1 MSLRNRLVLPII
13 VSALAVLAG
22 CGGSGTSNPTP
33 PPSGAFS
40 NTNFNGAYT
49 FSVLG
54 ANASGTFAMA
64 GTLTAC
70 GCIAGTISGGSVD
83 LVDSVP
89 TVYAAAA
96 IGSNSTY
103 SISKDGRGFA
113 KLSITPT
120 GGTAFEVDV
129 DFVLTSSNHGL
140 ITRYDPN
147 GTGSGTIDS
156 QNLVAQ
162 AGLANLPFAYGLSGS
177 DLAGDPLSQVGAFT
191 LDASGNIIATGA
203 SAGVADTTLYS
214 FSTFTAT
221 PFPDS
226 ALTGSVVVGSATAP
240 GPVTLS
246 TASFGTLKFDVYVI
260 DSAHLKLIETD
271 GLEVLVGDVF
281 TQPSAT
287 IPAGNLIF
295 SMAGPDPGGNPFAAA
310 GVMVSDG
317 TSKFTSGSSEDLND
331 NGQVDFGSTTPQ
343 AFTGTFVNSPAGSG
357 RFEVTLSGFAPS
369 GTLFAAYPSS
379 AGLLLQEIDAGV
391 GSGITGG
398 VALAQTNGA
407 SIAASQGYGL
417 NFTGAD
423 ISGLSPLELDE
434 IAEFKTTSGSK
445 LTGILDANDGGGLN
459 TSNLSGNYSLG
470 SGGLGS
476 ATLNA
481 GFQSMFFY
489 AADNSTV
496 LFLSTD
502 PVVVGLGAFEVQTT
516 PAQSALESPRT
527 VPMFRPIL
535 RPHSASRPGKAA
547 FVRR

>member
-13 VSALAVLAG
+13 LISLAVLAA
-22 CGGSGTSNPTP
+22 CGGGTSNPTP

-40 NTNFNGAYT
+40 NTNFSGAYT

-54 ANASGTFAMA
+54 ANGSGTFAMA

-70 GCIAGTISGGSVD
+70 GCVAGTISGGSVD
-83 LVDSVP
+83 LVDSLP

-96 IGSNSTY
+96 IDGSKSTY

-113 KLSITPT
+113 KLLITPT

-129 DFVLTSSNHGL
+129 DFVLTSSTHGL
-140 ITRYDPN
+140 ITRFDGN

-162 AGLANLPFAYGLSGS
+162 AGLANLPFAYGLSGA

-203 SAGVADTTLYS
+203 NAGVADTTLYS
-214 FSTFTAT
+214 FSAFTAT
-221 PFPDS
+221 PYPNS
-226 ALTGSVVVGSATAP
+226 ALSGSVVVGSGTAP
-240 GPVTLS
+240 GPATLTTS
-246 TASFGTLKFDVYVI
+246 LPAFGTLTFDVYEV
-260 DSAHLKLIETD
+260 DSTHLKLIETD
-271 GLEVLVGDVF
+271 GLEILVGDVF
-281 TQPSAT
+281 TQPTAT
-287 IPAGNLIF
+287 IPAGNLVF

-310 GVMVSDG
+310 GVMASDG
-317 TSKFTSGSSEDLND
+317 TSKFTSGSEDLND

-343 AFTGTFVNSPAGSG
+343 GFTGTFTATGGG
-357 RFEVTLSGFAPS
+357 RFLVTLSTFTG
-369 GTLFAAYPSS
+369 GTTFTAYPSS
-379 AGLLLQEIDAGV
+379 AGLLLQEIDAGA

-417 NFTGAD
+417 NFSGAD

-434 IAEFKTTSGSK
+434 IAEFKTTGST

-476 ATLNA
+476 ATLSS
-481 GFQSMFFY
+481 GFGSMFFY
-489 AADNSTV
+489 AVDNSTV
-496 LFLSTD
+496 LLLSTD
-502 PVVVGLGAFEVQTT
+502 SLVVGIGAFEVQTA
-516 PAQSALESPRT
+516 PAQSALELPRI
-527 VPMFRPIL
+527 VPMLRPIL
-535 RPHSASRPGKAA
+535 RPHAGSRTSKAA
-547 FVRR
+547 FVRK